1 MYSPI
6 IDQIAA
12 NLQPNVRECIT
23 TGDLGALLLNAI
35 AQLPADVFPPRVD
48 ILAAFRGFSTMADV
62 RVTIVGEDPYPND
75 NADGLAFSRALI
87 ANEAIPQSLRT
98 IVDAAVH
105 QKVADIAIYNL
116 EHWRNNGIL
125 LLNTYLTSEANRTK
139 HVFWHAYT
147 SAILAKL
154 PNSIF
159 MLWGRHAQQFHST
172 ILAHN
177 PAAIIYTT
185 THPSPLAQNRLAATD
200 KFANTVQF
208 REVAAHLGMPNIWQ
222 LCPPV
227 TETITE
233 PVVETIIEPVTE
245 TITEPVVETIIEPVT
260 ETIINPATETIINP
274 ATETIINPATETIT
288 EPVTETIINPATET
302 ITEPVTETITE
313 PVTEPIINP
322 ATETI
327 IEPVTEPITEPVAE
341 TITEPVTE
349 TITEPVAE
357 TIIEP
362 VAETITEPVA
372 ETITEPVVE
381 TIIEHVAETIIEHVA
396 ETIIEPVTE
405 PADVVK
411 YQHNTTDVATGRI
424 MVYIPKLNTSA
435 TMLTVVYKFHTHNT
449 TFLTRDNIVYD
460 MAANPRD
467 VIYNRI
473 EARLATYEHISAAE
487 LLLLVGTAEILTNF
501 PHRVYDTTFNIRVY
515 TRIAAM
521 GIMLKYPHKICN
533 WADTRMRIKHPYV

>member
-233 PVVETIIEPVTE
+233 PVVETIIE
-245 TITEPVVETIIEPVT
+245 
-260 ETIINPATETIINP
+260 
-274 ATETIINPATETIT
+274 
-288 EPVTETIINPATET
+288 
-302 ITEPVTETITE
+302 
-313 PVTEPIINP
+313 
-322 ATETI
+322 
-327 IEPVTEPITEPVAE
+327 
-341 TITEPVTE
+341 
-349 TITEPVAE
+349 
-357 TIIEP
+357 
-362 VAETITEPVA
+362 
-372 ETITEPVVE
+372 
-381 TIIEHVAETIIEHVA
+381 HVA

>member
-313 PVTEPIINP
+313 PV
-322 ATETI
+322 
-327 IEPVTEPITEPVAE
+327 
-341 TITEPVTE
+341 
-349 TITEPVAE
+349 AE

-381 TIIEHVAETIIEHVA
+381 TITEHVAETIIEHVA